1 MGRHTEQYYKSRGRL
16 MYLLRQTHQ
25 FGWVPLSTVVE
36 KIRVDVAFLQR
47 LKAEERQA
55 PLAEQRLMWNETMV
69 RALTKQEREALKP
82 LPSND
87 HVFTAEELHS
97 LRTTGSLPER
107 ASADDATVRL
117 TARAKTRVKSSSS
130 RAVGDAGSAREFS
143 EPSPYGE
150 EAEVIEVEVE
160 DEESDDCI
168 VVAESLQMEALEPLK
183 RRRRA

>member
-1 MGRHTEQYYKSRGRL
+1 

-55 PLAEQRLMWNETMV
+55 PLAEQRLMWNETMI

-82 LPSND
+82 LPSNE
-87 HVFTAEELHS
+87 HVFTAEELDS
-97 LRTTGSLPER
+97 LRTTGALPKSAR
-107 ASADDATVRL
+107 ADESSEVEIEVEKASGGGAEAMKADEAPG
-117 TARAKTRVKSSSS
+117 ARAKA
-130 RAVGDAGSAREFS
+130 RASGSGSTFS
-143 EPSPYGE
+143 PATPYGL
-150 EAEVIEVEVE
+150 EVEVE
-160 DEESDDCI
+160 VASDSDDCI